1 MLNSK
6 IKLIS
11 NANLINSNYWVHK
24 NPQLDN
30 NGVSNYF
37 DNISSK
43 SIMNVQSAYEDED
56 EDNYVSYPDADG
68 SVLDDKELLF
78 GNLRNDFINEETPAW
93 KGALCSPFESRYSYI
108 MMKSHIW
115 PGAYA
120 VAYKL
125 YVIYKIKIF
134 INSVG

>member
-11 NANLINSNYWVHK
+11 KENLIDSNYWVHK

-37 DNISSK
+37 DSVSSK
-43 SIMNVQSAYEDED
+43 SIINVPSVYEDEN
-56 EDNYVSYPDADG
+56 EDNYISYPDAD
-68 SVLDDKELLF
+68 SVLTDKEELF
-78 GNLRNDFINEETPAW
+78 GNLRNDFINDETPAW
-93 KGALCSPFESRYSYI
+93 KGALCSPFESRYSYT

-125 YVIYKIKIF
+125 YVTYKICLKH
-134 INSVG
+134 VY